1 MKERVRRIL
10 LKKEELKNKE
20 RESKESECVHYWRIG
35 PIQNGLSV
43 GICKKCN
50 EKKEFQNT
58 SLESYSWRKKKD
70 NTKNGK

>member
-1 MKERVRRIL
+1 M
-10 LKKEELKNKE
+10 KKEELKNKE
-20 RESKESECVHYWRIG
+20 RESKELECVHYWRIG

-58 SLESYSWRKKKD
+58 PLESYSWRKKKD

>member
-1 MKERVRRIL
+1 M
-10 LKKEELKNKE
+10 KKEELKNKE
-20 RESKESECVHYWRIG
+20 RESKELECVHYWRIG

-58 SLESYSWRKKKD
+58 FLKSYSWGKKE
-70 NTKNGK
+70 G